1 MKIPNLRLGIGFAAV
16 VCVAFLVFSCGG
28 DGGNNDSS
36 KVVFKY
42 VTLSGAQENP
52 AVTTAAFGTGFIS
65 VNMETGAVGGTI
77 TTFGIAGNAAH
88 IHNGPVG
95 VNAPVIVP
103 LAQGPTGTWT
113 VPANS
118 QLTAS
123 QLDSLTAGN
132 LYVNVHTTANSGGEI
147 RAQLGRQVFF
157 STLTG
162 AQETP
167 PVTTAASGTGRF
179 VFDPDTRVLTGSV
192 TATGITGTAAH
203 LHAGAVGVAAPV
215 AIPMSGGPTE
225 WAIPANTVLTPDQ
238 VTTLT
243 TGKFYAN
250 VHSAANPGGE
260 IRGQVFTPL
269 RTATLAGANE
279 VPPVTTSATGTCA
292 YFANP
297 FTKGVAGRTET
308 TGING
313 TAAHAHRA
321 ASGVTGPVVIPQTS
335 PSAGVWVTAV
345 GATISDDLLASFMKG
360 DLYCNVHSAANPGG
374 EIRGQLVPA
383 L

>member
-1 MKIPNLRLGIGFAAV
+1 MKIPNWSLGIEFAAV
-16 VCVAFLVFSCGG
+16 VCVALTLSSCGG

-65 VNMETGAVGGTI
+65 VNMETGAVSGTI
-77 TTFGIAGNAAH
+77 TTFGIAGSVAH
-88 IHNGPVG
+88 IHEGPAG

-123 QLDSLTAGN
+123 QLDSLNAGN
-132 LYVNVHTTANSGGEI
+132 LYVNVHDTANPGGEI

-157 STLTG
+157 ATLTG

-167 PVTTAASGTGRF
+167 PVTTAASGVGRF
-179 VFDPDTRVLTGSV
+179 VFDPETRSLTGSV
-192 TATGITGTAAH
+192 TTTGITGNVAH

-215 AIPMSGGPTE
+215 AIPMTGGPSA
-225 WAIPANTVLTPDQ
+225 WIIPADTLLTPEQ
-238 VTTLT
+238 VVTLVN
-243 TGKFYAN
+243 GGFYAN
-250 VHSAANPGGE
+250 VHSTANPGGE
-260 IRGQVFTPL
+260 IRGQMFTPL

-279 VPPVTTSATGTCA
+279 TPSVTTSATGTCA
-292 YFANP
+292 FFVNP
-297 FTKGVAGRTET
+297 FNKGVAGRTET
-308 TGING
+308 TGINA

-321 ASGVTGPVVIPQTS
+321 ASGVAGPVVIPQTS
-335 PSAGVWVTAV
+335 PSAGVWVTAA
-345 GATISDDLLASFMKG
+345 GLTISDDLLASFMKG